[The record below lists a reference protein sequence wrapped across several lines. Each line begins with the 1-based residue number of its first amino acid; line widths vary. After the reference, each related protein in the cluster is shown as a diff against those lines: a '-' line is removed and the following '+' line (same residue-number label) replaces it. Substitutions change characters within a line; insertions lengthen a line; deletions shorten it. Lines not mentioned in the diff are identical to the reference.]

1 MKEKV
6 KFSKNHEL
14 EESITFNVTY
24 AAQKKLKTW
33 QDGSI
38 VSQTHVLWHK

>member
-14 EESITFNVTY
+14 EESITFNVIYT
-24 AAQKKLKTW
+24 AQEKT
-33 QDGSI
+33 
-38 VSQTHVLWHK
+38 

>member
-14 EESITFNVTY
+14 EESITFNVIY
-24 AAQKKLKTW
+24 AAPEKT
-33 QDGSI
+33 
-38 VSQTHVLWHK
+38 

>member
-14 EESITFNVTY
+14 EESITFNVIY
-24 AAQKKLKTW
+24 AAQEKT
-33 QDGSI
+33 
-38 VSQTHVLWHK
+38 